1 MSCPRACRSVA
12 VMFYVSVASF
22 CSRLRSVAPP
32 RFPHPSA
39 ILMGDYISPLMMVRN
54 AGIPAARSDEPWS
67 RYAIYIE
74 IARSDEPFSYTC
86 VHVITLPVP
95 NYFGHE
101 LSIADALHEVYPDI
115 KWAVGHVS
123 LHRERGCGVVTPVDV
138 LERGPR

>member
-1 MSCPRACRSVA
+1 
-12 VMFYVSVASF
+12 MFYVSVASF

-67 RYAIYIE
+67 
-74 IARSDEPFSYTC
+74 YTC

-115 KWAVGHVS
+115 NWAVGHVS

>member
-1 MSCPRACRSVA
+1 
-12 VMFYVSVASF
+12 MFYVSVASF

-67 RYAIYIE
+67 RYAIFIE
-74 IARSDEPFSYTC
+74 IAKTRTTYTC

-101 LSIADALHEVYPDI
+101 VSIADALNEVYPDI
-115 KWAVGHVS
+115 KWAVSHVS
-123 LHRERGCGVVTPVDV
+123 LLRERGCGAVTPVDV